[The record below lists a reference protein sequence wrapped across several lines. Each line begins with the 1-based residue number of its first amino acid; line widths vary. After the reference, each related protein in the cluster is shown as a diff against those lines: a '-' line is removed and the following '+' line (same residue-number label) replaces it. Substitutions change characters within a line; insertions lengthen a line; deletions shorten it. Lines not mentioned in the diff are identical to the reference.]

1 SVHDEDGLAAE
12 ATVEFF
18 DGAKRVGIVQL
29 TDPGPP
35 HDAGFRLF
43 WTNVPVGEYTLTAKA
58 TDDRGA
64 QTASSPVKIIV
75 SSGQPIVNV
84 EASKADAYELGDSK
98 SRALIF
104 RVTRTGPTDFDLPVS
119 YRVGGTAQNGVD
131 YDELSGRIVI
141 PVGASEATI
150 LTYARFDGIS
160 EGDETVEIAIERPP
174 CNDILPCYEVGEH
187 GVAYGL
193 IHDAP
198 SPRPVVS
205 LELVDPEAM
214 ETHGF
219 QNFADW
225 AEFRVVRTGDLTR
238 ELFVLLDTQQGSAR
252 LGEDYWLDGVNNGS
266 TVRIPAGTNSVTVR
280 LYAIDDDFYEGDETA
295 FVHLIA

>member
-1 SVHDEDGLAAE
+1 M
-12 ATVEFF
+12 
-18 DGAKRVGIVQL
+18 
-29 TDPGPP
+29 
-35 HDAGFRLF
+35 
-43 WTNVPVGEYTLTAKA
+43 
-58 TDDRGA
+58 
-64 QTASSPVKIIV
+64 
-75 SSGQPIVNV
+75 
-84 EASKADAYELGDSK
+84 GDSK

-131 YDELSGRIVI
+131 YEELSGRIVI
-141 PVGASEATI
+141 PIGASETTI

-174 CNDILPCYEVGEH
+174 CDDIVAPPWDCYEVGEH
-187 GVAYGL
+187 GAAYGL

-198 SPRPVVS
+198 TPRPVVS

-214 ETHGF
+214 ETPGF

-225 AEFRVVRTGDLTR
+225 AEFRVLRTGPATQ
-238 ELFVLLDTQQGSAR
+238 ELFVLLNTQQGSAR

-266 TVRIPAGTNSVTVR
+266 TVRFPVGASSVNVR
-280 LYAIDDDFYEGDETA
+280 LYPIDDDF
-295 FVHLIA
+295 